1 MARSKKS
8 ASGPTEEPT
17 EAMTQPSLE
26 PTELAEP
33 GVTPEGE
40 PATDTVEPQPA
51 EAPAADEVAIT
62 SEAEPVSEPESERP
76 PAAAEPAYVAPP
88 AQPAPP
94 SQGGGFVAGLL
105 GGALAVAAGVG
116 GLWLTNP
123 DLIRGRAPQPD
134 LSPLEARLDEAAA
147 ARETLEGQI
156 AALGARLDEAP
167 AAQPSADGAEVE
179 ARVGQ
184 LESDLAAWADEMGA
198 RIEGLSSTLSVL
210 EGRVAQV
217 EARPPVMEGD
227 AGAVTGQMIDE
238 MRAALEQQR
247 AEVAALTDEAR
258 TRIEA
263 AEAEAAAIQAQAEA
277 SARAAVARAAMSR
290 LRGALDAGGPFSAAL
305 ADLSSAAGA
314 TVPESLQAV
323 AESGVP
329 TVAALQ
335 AAFPEAARAGLAA
348 SVREDLDADA
358 GTMERLGAFLR
369 AQTGARSITP
379 RDGDDP
385 DAILSRAEAALA
397 EGRVAD
403 ALALVTTLP
412 PAGQDAMADW
422 VAAAQSRLGALDAAE
437 ALSASL
443 PAN

>member
-8 ASGPTEEPT
+8 ASGPTEDPA

-33 GVTPEGE
+33 GVAPDGE
-40 PATDTVEPQPA
+40 PATDTVEPQRA

-76 PAAAEPAYVAPP
+76 MAAAEPAYVATP
-88 AQPAPP
+88 AQPAPS

-105 GGALAVAAGVG
+105 GGALAVSAGVG

-156 AALGARLDEAP
+156 AALRARLDEAP
-167 AAQPSADGAEVE
+167 TAQPIADVADME

-198 RIEGLSSTLSVL
+198 RIERLSSAISVL
-210 EGRVAQV
+210 EGRIAQV

-247 AEVAALTDEAR
+247 AEVAALTEEAR

-329 TVAALQ
+329 TVAELQ

-348 SVREDLDADA
+348 SVREELDADA
-358 GTMERLGAFLR
+358 GAMERLGAFLR

-422 VAAAQSRLGALDAAE
+422 IAAAQSRLGALDAVE